1 MKFKKQMN
9 GIEFS
14 SLLELICITMIQIY
28 NRIETEEKNGIPY
41 LKKREREEKHS
52 IEFPVSRPIYRNRY

>member
-41 LKKREREEKHS
+41 LKKRERERERKIFH
-52 IEFPVSRPIYRNRY
+52 